1 MRAQLIL
8 ASLAFLAA
16 CGSTAPSDDGLRLAT
31 EGTRFEAGG
40 PITLELSNQSAAEV
54 GYNFCQRFWE
64 RKIGVRWERFEE
76 TILCA
81 PAFAKLPAG
90 ETAAE
95 TLGVPYGLVPG
106 TWRVSAAVLV
116 GDESEPILSNEFV
129 IELGEQR

>member
-1 MRAQLIL
+1 MRARLVL
-8 ASLAFLAA
+8 ASLWFLAA
-16 CGSTAPSDDGLRLAT
+16 CSSTAPSEEGLRLAT

-40 PITLELSNQSAAEV
+40 PITVELSNQSGVEV

-64 RKIGVRWERFEE
+64 RKVGMQWERFEE
-76 TILCA
+76 MILCA
-81 PAFAKLPAG
+81 PAFAKLPTG
-90 ETAAE
+90 EIAEE